1 MCFTV
6 NVNLIKEEL
15 ENRYGAT
22 LIDPDKYR
30 PSYYYHAFGL
40 PSLPAIC
47 SEQPSIIQLLKWG
60 LIPAWTKS
68 IDQANIIRYKTFN
81 ARSESIET
89 KPSFSSSFRSK
100 RCIIPVK
107 GFFEWQ
113 HVGNEKIPWYIY
125 HSENEVLSIAGIY
138 DDWIENDTGEV
149 FNTFSIVTT
158 EANDLMARI
167 HNSGKRMP
175 VILNKTSESRW
186 VDNSISPEDALSLL
200 FPCPSEILMAHTI
213 SPLINSRSPDRNTP
227 DLIKPYNY
235 SSGNLLF

>member
-40 PSLPAIC
+40 PSLPVIC
-47 SEQPSIIQLLKWG
+47 SDSPSRIKLLKWG
-60 LIPAWTKS
+60 LIPSWTKS
-68 IDQANIIRYKTFN
+68 IDDANVIRYKTFN
-81 ARSESIET
+81 ARSESIKQ

-125 HSENEVLSIAGIY
+125 QSENEIISIAGIY
-138 DDWIENDTGEV
+138 DDWIEDRTGEV
-149 FNTFSIVTT
+149 FSTFCVVTT
-158 EANDLMARI
+158 EANELMDKI

-175 VILNKTSESRW
+175 VILSKASESKWIDLSTSE
-186 VDNSISPEDALSLL
+186 DDAHGLL
-200 FPCPSEILMAHTI
+200 KPCPSENLKAHTI
-213 SPLINSRSPDRNTP
+213 SPLINSRSSDRNTSEV
-227 DLIKPYNY
+227 IQPYNY
-235 SSGNLLF
+235 TSGNLLF

>member
-15 ENRYGAT
+15 QNRYGAT

-47 SEQPSIIQLLKWG
+47 SGDTSRIQLLKWG
-60 LIPAWTKS
+60 LIASWTKG

-81 ARSESIET
+81 ARSESINT
-89 KPSFSSSFRSK
+89 KPSFTSSFRTK
-100 RCIIPVK
+100 RCIIPVR

-125 HSENEVLSIAGIY
+125 HSENEVISIAGIY
-138 DDWIENDTGEV
+138 DDWIEDNTGEV
-149 FNTFSIVTT
+149 FSTFSIVTT
-158 EANDLMARI
+158 EANELMARI

-175 VILNKTSESRW
+175 VILDRSSEKEW
-186 VDNSISPEDALSLL
+186 INISITHEEALGLL
-200 FPCPSEILMAHTI
+200 TPCPSEILKAHTI
-213 SPLINSRSPDRNTP
+213 SPLINSRTTDRNSP
-227 DLIKPYNY
+227 DLIKPYTY
-235 SSGNLLF
+235 SSENLLF